1 MNVSAIANHDA
12 RRQRRVAMMRR
23 YTCHTPARLRRHG
36 PLSMPIKLLIVLF
49 LIVIV
54 YNLFAGLFYMMTDKG
69 KTNRTVRALTWRI
82 GLSVFLI
89 LLVVLGI
96 MTGVIQ
102 PHGLGR

>member
-1 MNVSAIANHDA
+1 MNVSTTANHDA
-12 RRQRRVAMMRR
+12 RRQRRVAMVRR
-23 YTCHTPARLRRHG
+23 YTWRTPARLRRLG
-36 PLSMPIKLLIVLF
+36 SPSMPIKLLIVLF

>member
-1 MNVSAIANHDA
+1 
-12 RRQRRVAMMRR
+12 
-23 YTCHTPARLRRHG
+23 
-36 PLSMPIKLLIVLF
+36 MPIKLLIVLF

-89 LLVVLGI
+89 LLVMLGI